1 MRRGFVFLFFVFSYF
16 FFFEKYILTFSFLL
30 NRFGNDDLYRSIFTE
45 YTQKVIMN
53 GNPLEFFIEG
63 TRSRTGMTLSPKFGV
78 LSIILDTF
86 FDQTFDKNISDIYVV
101 PVSLSYEKYVEGEAH
116 VRELLGEQKKKM
128 KTSKLLK
135 EIPTKLMQSN
145 FGKIAVQFAEPIS
158 LRNYIDDNASSFS
171 PPSSSPS
178 SSSSSPSPSA
188 SSLGSP
194 FDGPLL
200 PGAGE
205 GGRRVVR
212 KQKKA
217 ERVRQG
223 GGKEVK
229 IEEEEEVVG
238 DEESISSNASSSIPR
253 NANNMVMR
261 TKEERAN
268 ACKKLAFQITGEL
281 TANLVVLDPAVV
293 SSVLLC
299 HRDTGISVEVLSE
312 EFTWVKEQIKKRRG
326 RVDEY
331 RDLAKRRRGAQEEEE
346 ERKREELEKVRR
358 ALSLMGEIVSVRNH
372 VVEVPRFVGGEGGVA
387 SAASAASSPSPIVN
401 GGHSQSV
408 LDPHS
413 VVHLSIHRNQ
423 LMHLFIEDAIVY
435 AAFHFLSLP
444 SPTNPNKKEIPMSV
458 LVEEVAFLR
467 EVLETEFVLDP
478 ISPGVPPAPLS
489 SPFPPNISLYI
500 PEAQKIVDHALH
512 QGILFLDVSP
522 SPLLGGGEGVVEEP
536 RVWASG
542 RGDPVAQRGQ
552 EFLLSLI
559 LPFLES
565 YWFVGNGLRAWL
577 EERIC
582 VKTVVVSHVQWL
594 MRRFYLDGG
603 RKGGKE
609 VGGGL
614 GYGESANIVS
624 IKYVLETLR
633 KMGCVADD
641 GTKGGVLGEGRWG
654 EGMGVVVEKLG
665 RYFPERDGGA
675 LRREVLRFPLLRSRL

>member
-1 MRRGFVFLFFVFSYF
+1 MRRG
-16 FFFEKYILTFSFLL
+16 
-30 NRFGNDDLYRSIFTE
+30 FGNDDLYRSIFTE
-45 YTQKVIMN
+45 YVQKVIMN
-53 GNPLEFFIEG
+53 GYPLEFFIEG

-78 LSIILDTF
+78 MSIILDTF

-135 EIPTKLMQSN
+135 EIPTKLMHSN

-158 LRNYIDDNASSFS
+158 LRNFIDDNASSF
-171 PPSSSPS
+171 PS
-178 SSSSSPSPSA
+178 SSSSPIDPPPMAS

-200 PGAGE
+200 PGEGE
-205 GGRRVVR
+205 GGRRVTR

-229 IEEEEEVVG
+229 IEEEEV
-238 DEESISSNASSSIPR
+238 EEEGESSSSR
-253 NANNMVMR
+253 SVNANNMVMR
-261 TKEERAN
+261 TKEERAG
-268 ACKKLAFQITGEL
+268 ACQKLAFQITGQL

-293 SSVLLC
+293 SSLLLC

-331 RDLAKRRRGAQEEEE
+331 RDLAKRKRGVVFEEEE
-346 ERKREELEKVRR
+346 KRKEELEKVRR
-358 ALSLMGEIVSVRNH
+358 ALSLMGEIVSVSNH
-372 VVEVPRFVGGEGGVA
+372 VVEVPRFVGGGESVDA
-387 SAASAASSPSPIVN
+387 AASTPTPPLVGGGAAS
-401 GGHSQSV
+401 QAV
-408 LDPHS
+408 LDPHC
-413 VVHLSIHRNQ
+413 VVHLAIHRNQ

-435 AAFHFLSLP
+435 AAFHFLSAP
-444 SPTNPNKKEIPMSV
+444 SPLTPTKKEIPISL

-467 EVLETEFVLDP
+467 EILEIEFVLDP
-478 ISPGVPPAPLS
+478 LSPGTPSAPLS
-489 SPFPPNISLYI
+489 SPLPPNTPLYLG
-500 PEAQKIVDHALH
+500 EAQRMVDHALH
-512 QGILFLDVSP
+512 QGVLFLDTTP
-522 SPLLGGGEGVVEEP
+522 APLLGGEEGGAMGEP
-536 RVWASG
+536 RVWASAG
-542 RGDPVAQRGQ
+542 GDPTAQRGQ
-552 EFLLSLI
+552 EFLLSLV

-582 VKTVVVSHVQWL
+582 VKSVVISHVQWL

-603 RKGGKE
+603 RKGGRE
-609 VGGGL
+609 GGV

-624 IKYVLETLR
+624 IKYVLETLG
-633 KMGCVADD
+633 KMGCVGDD
-641 GTKGGVLGEGRWG
+641 GTKGGVLGEGKWR
-654 EGMGVVVEKLG
+654 EGMGVVVERLG
-665 RYFPERDGGA
+665 RYFPGRDGEA
-675 LRREVLRFPLLRSRL
+675 LRKEVLRFPLLRSRL